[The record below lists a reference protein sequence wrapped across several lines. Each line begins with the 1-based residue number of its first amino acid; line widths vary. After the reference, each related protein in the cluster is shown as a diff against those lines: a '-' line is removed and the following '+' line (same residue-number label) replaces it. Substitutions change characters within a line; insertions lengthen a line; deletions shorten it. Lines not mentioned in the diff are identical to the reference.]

1 MWAAPLG
8 SETAKLNVWLAPEP
22 EEGVRDTT
30 DGGALAF
37 VQAPVC
43 CQPVFRPALSP
54 ASRKIRFVPENAG
67 LKASLKLNVRTLPAR
82 DSEEPAGST
91 LHCVLDCLLYT

>member
-1 MWAAPLG
+1 M
-8 SETAKLNVWLAPEP
+8 LNVWLTPEP

-37 VQAPVC
+37 VQEPIC
-43 CQPVFRPALSP
+43 CQPVFKPTRSP
-54 ASRKIRFVPENAG
+54 ANRKIFFAPENAG
-67 LKASLKLNVRTLPAR
+67 LKTNLKFNVRTLPAR

-91 LHCVLDCLLYT
+91 LH